1 MCSSDLTYPR
11 DSTPSNNLANIYN
24 QLGQFEN
31 GLVNARQ
38 SIELSPDELGSYSSE
53 AIAYAGLNRLD
64 EAKAVLNQL
73 VQRKVGGDD
82 VHFLLAGFA
91 WQQND
96 PPTMERELELAK
108 SAPSGEMQV
117 SWFRAYAA
125 ACRGRL
131 QEMRELGKKGRD
143 AAERLSLKESA
154 ASELAQ
160 EAITEAIY
168 GEKSKA
174 QEDVTQALKMSSSP
188 AIVINSATALAIT
201 GEDSKA
207 LKMAE
212 DVGKQRP
219 YDTNVQSVEVP
230 LVRAL
235 IELNHGNAAKAID
248 LMDGAMVYGR
258 ANTAVLYLRGAA
270 ALKAGQGG
278 DAAQAFQR
286 VLDLKAFTW
295 VDTVVPL
302 SRLGL
307 ARAYA
312 LERDQARSRVAY
324 QDFLAQWKDADADL
338 PLLKDAKAEYDR
350 VQ

>member
-1 MCSSDLTYPR
+1 
-11 DSTPSNNLANIYN
+11 
-24 QLGQFEN
+24 
-31 GLVNARQ
+31 
-38 SIELSPDELGSYSSE
+38 
-53 AIAYAGLNRLD
+53 
-64 EAKAVLNQL
+64 
-73 VQRKVGGDD
+73 
-82 VHFLLAGFA
+82 
-91 WQQND
+91 
-96 PPTMERELELAK
+96 
-108 SAPSGEMQV
+108 
-117 SWFRAYAA
+117 
-125 ACRGRL
+125 
-131 QEMRELGKKGRD
+131 MRELGKKGRD

-168 GEKSKA
+168 GEKPKA
-174 QEDVTQALKMSSSP
+174 QEDATQALKMSSSP
-188 AIVINSATALAIT
+188 AIVINSAIALAVT

-207 LKMAE
+207 LKIAE

-270 ALKAGQGG
+270 SLKAGQGG

-324 QDFLAQWKDADADL
+324 QDFLAQWKDADAGV
-338 PLLKDAKAEYDR
+338 PLLKDAKAEYGR